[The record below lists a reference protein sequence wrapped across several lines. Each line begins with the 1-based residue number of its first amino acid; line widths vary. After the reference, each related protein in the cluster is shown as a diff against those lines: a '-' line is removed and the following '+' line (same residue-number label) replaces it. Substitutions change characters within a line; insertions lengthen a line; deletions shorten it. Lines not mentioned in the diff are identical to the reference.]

1 MVTKSAMLKLL
12 EQTEF
17 PINKG
22 RTNILKKGQ

>member
-22 RTNILKKGQ
+22 RT